1 MKLYKMVD
9 GAAFTAD
16 GSVYECEGGCD
27 GYLRYPCGECTLISF
42 ERQEFFRLELE
53 RLRSLPADGAKI
65 RMSMLD
71 SKSDLKD
78 LIDDCERFRL

>member
-16 GSVYECEGGCD
+16 GGVYECEGGCD

-53 RLRSLPADGAKI
+53 RLRAL
-65 RMSMLD
+65 
-71 SKSDLKD
+71 
-78 LIDDCERFRL
+78 

>member
-1 MKLYKMVD
+1 MKSYKLVD

-16 GSVYECEGGCD
+16 GGVYECEGGCD

-53 RLRSLPADGAKI
+53 RLRAL
-65 RMSMLD
+65 
-71 SKSDLKD
+71 
-78 LIDDCERFRL
+78 

>member
-1 MKLYKMVD
+1 MKSYRMIDYV
-9 GAAFTAD
+9 ATADD

-53 RLRSLPADGAKI
+53 RLRKI
-65 RMSMLD
+65 
-71 SKSDLKD
+71 
-78 LIDDCERFRL
+78 